1 MAPTREARI
10 PFDRPPAVRDGDTRP
25 WPPAHR
31 SPHCAAKTQTGRF
44 CFGRPRAA
52 ARLGHKSRAST
63 ARAWPCC
70 GAHVILAE
78 GGRARRGRPSL
89 SPGPPRLPPETA
101 PARGRPVGWA
111 ASRQARPTDTDRD
124 AAPCARG
131 PTAAGAIPVT
141 PRGATRGVVDG
152 RWLAL
157 GATHEAHVRADLH
170 GRRPPRRQQSWELAG
185 ENLGNGIA
193 FAHRTQTVGLGFPF
207 HTVSLRNIG
216 LH

>member
-1 MAPTREARI
+1 MATHGPGPPHTGEVL
-10 PFDRPPAVRDGDTRP
+10 PRPA
-25 WPPAHR
+25 
-31 SPHCAAKTQTGRF
+31 
-44 CFGRPRAA
+44 RAA

-70 GAHVILAE
+70 SVHVILAE
-78 GGRARRGRPSL
+78 GGRARRRRPSL

-131 PTAAGAIPVT
+131 PTAAGITPIT
-141 PRGATRGVVDG
+141 PRGATHGVVDG

-170 GRRPPRRQQSWELAG
+170 SRRPPQRQQSWELAG